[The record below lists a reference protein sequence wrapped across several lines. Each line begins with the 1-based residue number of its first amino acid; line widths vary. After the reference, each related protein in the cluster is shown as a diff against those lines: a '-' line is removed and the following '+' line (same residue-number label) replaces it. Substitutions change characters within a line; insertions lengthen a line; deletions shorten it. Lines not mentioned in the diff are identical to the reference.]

1 MMDDRAKFHLAP
13 NHISQVLGDALA
25 TLGLTDAGSYES
37 VLLFSKDSATQTSQF
52 DKDALRHSL
61 S

>member
-37 VLLFSKDSATQTSQF
+37 VLL
-52 DKDALRHSL
+52 
-61 S
+61 